1 MSAGLAERIVVYDKS
16 EGSILQC
23 GVLWG
28 VCKKTIR
35 FILLVGSK
43 VFFSPLLY
51 PPCFLAF
58 VSAVPASGFF
68 PCSGTGVC
76 LFALANKNP
85 DVTVSC

>member
-1 MSAGLAERIVVYDKS
+1 MSAGLAERIVVYDRS

-43 VFFSPLLY
+43 LFFSPLLSFT
-51 PPCFLAF
+51 PLHVFLRLF
-58 VSAVPASGFF
+58 PQYRHPGFSLA
-68 PCSGTGVC
+68 P
-76 LFALANKNP
+76 ALAYA
-85 DVTVSC
+85 SLR